1 HSNTITLIM
10 RMLVRGC
17 GIRAISDIL
26 GISPGKV
33 LKTLERQ
40 QVALQPKHSF
50 YDKLEVDE
58 FRTYVGKKSH
68 KLRLIYSYHGES
80 GEIVAWVFGKRN
92 EKTVRAF
99 WCKIKTPGIK
109 WGGLWTD
116 NWKSFKR
123 VFSGTNHLIGKTGTK
138 GIEENNCRIRHRI
151 RRAFRRT
158 CCFSKKM
165 ENHIKAFEFAFYYI
179 NYGHI

>member
-1 HSNTITLIM
+1 M

-26 GISPGKV
+26 NISLSKV

-50 YDKLEVDE
+50 CDKLEVNE

-68 KLRLIYSYHGES
+68 KHWLLYAYHRES
-80 GEIVAWVFGKRN
+80 GDIVAWVFGKRN

-99 WCKIKTPGIK
+99 WYEIKTPGIK
-109 WGGLWTD
+109 
-116 NWKSFKR
+116 
-123 VFSGTNHLIGKTGTK
+123 
-138 GIEENNCRIRHRI
+138 
-151 RRAFRRT
+151 
-158 CCFSKKM
+158 
-165 ENHIKAFEFAFYYI
+165 
-179 NYGHI
+179 